1 MSSSGGNGEM
11 FDMGLG
17 YVMVFIFNL
26 TGASMVRVMP
36 ISHIRSDCGQELM
49 IGSLDVRMLELGN

>member
-1 MSSSGGNGEM
+1 MSSSGGNGKM

-36 ISHIRSDCGQELM
+36 ISHIRSDRGQELM
-49 IGSLDVRMLELGN
+49 IGSLGN